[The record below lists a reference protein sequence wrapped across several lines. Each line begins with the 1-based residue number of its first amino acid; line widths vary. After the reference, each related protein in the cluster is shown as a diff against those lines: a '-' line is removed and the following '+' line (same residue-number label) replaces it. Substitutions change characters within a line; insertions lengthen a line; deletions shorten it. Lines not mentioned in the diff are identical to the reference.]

1 MHMHLT
7 WMDFFGILLSKE
19 SKVQIFICDIPFFQS
34 KVCLCVCLA
43 SDYMSRRR
51 VWGYIPDVNIGQLE
65 R

>member
-7 WMDFFGILLSKE
+7 WMDFFGILLSEE
-19 SKVQIFICDIPFFQS
+19 SKVQTFIYDIPFFQS

-43 SDYMSRRR
+43 SDCMNRRR
-51 VWGYIPDVNIGQLE
+51 VWDYIPDINIGQLE